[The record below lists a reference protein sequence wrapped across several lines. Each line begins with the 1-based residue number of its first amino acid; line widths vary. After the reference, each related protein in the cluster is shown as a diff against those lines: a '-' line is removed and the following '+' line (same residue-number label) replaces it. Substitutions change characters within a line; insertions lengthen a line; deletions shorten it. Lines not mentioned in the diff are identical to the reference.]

1 MEYASRAVGNAG
13 LATGIIGTALGALNG
28 AGGMDLLNFGPRGP
42 RGPQNEG
49 DIPVTRHDMSL
60 YRELSEKDF
69 KIASLEA
76 NKYTDQQV
84 RELSDKMNAKIDAFA
99 AQTGMRFD
107 GVQQQLNAQSVWN
120 ATQQGVLGCLQ
131 GQVAQLQSMTQ
142 LVIPNRSVMPGWGPV
157 EINAAGGTVATATTG
172 TGTNG

>member
-28 AGGMDLLNFGPRGP
+28 AGGLELLGMGPRG
-42 RGPQNEG
+42 RRDDG
-49 DIPVTRHDMSL
+49 DIPVTRHDMGL

-76 NKYTDQQV
+76 NKYTDQKIADLTAQ
-84 RELSDKMNAKIDAFA
+84 MN
-99 AQTGMRFD
+99 MRFD
-107 GVQQQLNAQSVWN
+107 GVQQQLSAQSVWN
-120 ATQQGVLGCLQ
+120 ATQQGLIGCIQ

-157 EINAAGGTVATATTG
+157 DIAALGGTVTTASTG

>member
-13 LATGIIGTALGALNG
+13 LATGIIGTTLGALNS
-28 AGGMDLLNFGPRGP
+28 AGGMDLLNFGPRRP
-42 RGPQNEG
+42 RDEG
-49 DIPVTRHDMSL
+49 DIPVTRHDMGL

-107 GVQQQLNAQSVWN
+107 GVQQQLNAQAVWN
-120 ATQQGVLGCLQ
+120 ATQQGLIGCIQ

-157 EINAAGGTVATATTG
+157 EITAAGGTVATATTG

>member
-13 LATGIIGTALGALNG
+13 LTTGIIGTALGALNG
-28 AGGMDLLNFGPRGP
+28 AGGIGELIGAGNRPRV
-42 RGPQNEG
+42 PQNEG
-49 DIPVTRHDMSL
+49 DIPVTRHDMGL

-76 NKYTDQQV
+76 NKYTDQKIA
-84 RELSDKMNAKIDAFA
+84 ELTTQMN
-99 AQTGMRFD
+99 MRFD
-107 GVQQQLNAQSVWN
+107 GVQQQLGAQAVWN
-120 ATQQGVLGCLQ
+120 ATQQGLIGCIQ

-157 EINAAGGTVATATTG
+157 EITAAGGTVATATTG

>member
-28 AGGMDLLNFGPRGP
+28 AGGLELLGMGPRG
-42 RGPQNEG
+42 RRDEG
-49 DIPVTRHDMSL
+49 DIPVTRHDMGL

-76 NKYTDQQV
+76 NKYTDQKI
-84 RELSDKMNAKIDAFA
+84 SDLTTQMN
-99 AQTGMRFD
+99 MRFD
-107 GVQQQLNAQSVWN
+107 GVQQQLNAQAVWN
-120 ATQQGVLGCLQ
+120 ATQQGLIGCIQ
-131 GQVAQLQSMTQ
+131 GQVAQLQQMTQ

-157 EINAAGGTVATATTG
+157 EISAPGGTVATTA
-172 TGTNG
+172 GTNG

>member
-1 MEYASRAVGNAG
+1 MEYASKAVGNAG

-28 AGGMDLLNFGPRGP
+28 AGGLDLLNVGPRRP
-42 RGPQNEG
+42 RDDG
-49 DIPVTRHDMSL
+49 DIPVTRHDMGL

-69 KIASLEA
+69 KIAALES

-107 GVQQQLNAQSVWN
+107 GVQQQLNGQSVWN
-120 ATQQGVLGCLQ
+120 ATQQANLACLQ
-131 GQVAQLQSMTQ
+131 NQIAQLQSMTQ

-157 EINAAGGTVATATTG
+157 EITAAGGTVTTAATG

>member
-13 LATGIIGTALGALNG
+13 LTTGVIGTALGVLNG
-28 AGGMDLLNFGPRGP
+28 AGGIGELIGAGTRP

-49 DIPVTRHDMSL
+49 DIPVTRHDMGL

-76 NKYTDQQV
+76 NKYTDQQI
-84 RELSDKMNAKIDAFA
+84 RELSEKMNAKIDAFA

-107 GVQQQLNAQSVWN
+107 GIQQQIGAQSVWN
-120 ATQQGVLGCLQ
+120 ATQQGNLACLQ
-131 GQVAQLQSMTQ
+131 RQITQLESMTQ

-157 EINAAGGTVATATTG
+157 EITAPGGTVATST

>member
-13 LATGIIGTALGALNG
+13 LTTGIIGTALGALNG
-28 AGGMDLLNFGPRGP
+28 AGGLDLLNVGPRRP
-42 RGPQNEG
+42 RDEG
-49 DIPVTRHDMSL
+49 DIPVTRHDMGL

-69 KIASLEA
+69 KIASLES

-107 GVQQQLNAQSVWN
+107 GVQQQLNGQSVWN
-120 ATQQGVLGCLQ
+120 ATQQANLACLQ
-131 GQVAQLQSMTQ
+131 NQIAQLQSMTQ

-157 EINAAGGTVATATTG
+157 EITAAGGTVATAATG